1 MKDQREKWD
10 ANHSEHLFL
19 STGGFPRFLL
29 QYLQYAGYTLPWEE
43 HASAYY
49 RKKVIYSILHLQRL
63 H

>member
-10 ANHSEHLFL
+10 ANHSVHLFL

-29 QYLQYAGYTLPWEE
+29 QYLQYTDYTLPLEE
-43 HASAYY
+43 HASAYN
-49 RKKVIYSILHLQRL
+49 RKKVIYSTLHLQGL